1 MNIKTKIKEEAI
13 YWLACEK
20 EGLNELEKQ
29 ELKHWL
35 ESNQEHQKAYNRM
48 KLVHQMAKSI
58 SKENAQILSEQA
70 HKEARKIRFLEKTR
84 YFSSAAAILLIVCFS
99 AFKIY
104 DNNFAVQYSKT
115 FQTDKTN
122 LANQQLPDG
131 SSIFID
137 AKTNLNIEFYKG
149 KREVTLNDGRVMF
162 EVAKDENRVFIIKSG
177 DINIEVVGTKFE
189 VIHKKDI
196 TTINVEEGIVKT
208 YFSSYFFDKQN
219 EKLLTKENSITY
231 SNFQGNINNQEKI
244 NPEKI
249 ALWRENLISLNKVS
263 LKDAF
268 DEFSKY
274 NDISTSF
281 SSKEVENYLIT
292 AEFSSTQLEIFLKT
306 ISKIYPLKIDKIDK
320 NIKIS
325 KKN

>member
-48 KLVHQMAKSI
+48 KLVQQMAKSI

-149 KREVTLNDGRVMF
+149 KREVTLNNGRVMF

-306 ISKIYPLKIDKIDK
+306 ISKIYPLKIDKNDK

>member
-1 MNIKTKIKEEAI
+1 MNIETKIKEEAI

-20 EGLNELEKQ
+20 EGLNEFEKQ

-149 KREVTLNDGRVMF
+149 KREVT
-162 EVAKDENRVFIIKSG
+162 
-177 DINIEVVGTKFE
+177 
-189 VIHKKDI
+189 
-196 TTINVEEGIVKT
+196 
-208 YFSSYFFDKQN
+208 
-219 EKLLTKENSITY
+219 
-231 SNFQGNINNQEKI
+231 
-244 NPEKI
+244 
-249 ALWRENLISLNKVS
+249 
-263 LKDAF
+263 
-268 DEFSKY
+268 
-274 NDISTSF
+274 
-281 SSKEVENYLIT
+281 
-292 AEFSSTQLEIFLKT
+292 
-306 ISKIYPLKIDKIDK
+306 
-320 NIKIS
+320 
-325 KKN
+325 

>member
-306 ISKIYPLKIDKIDK
+306 ISKIYPLKIDKNDK
-320 NIKIS
+320 VIKIS

>member
-29 ELKHWL
+29 ELKHWF

-70 HKEARKIRFLEKTR
+70 HKGARKINFSEKTR
-84 YFSSAAAILLIVCFS
+84 YLTSAASILLIVCFS
-99 AFKIY
+99 VFKIY

>member
-20 EGLNELEKQ
+20 EGLNEFEKQ

-48 KLVHQMAKSI
+48 KFVHQMAKSI

-70 HKEARKIRFLEKTR
+70 HKEARKIRFSEKTR

-131 SSIFID
+131 SNIFID

-149 KREVTLNDGRVMF
+149 KREVTLKDGRVMF

-208 YFSSYFFDKQN
+208 YFSPYFFDKQN
-219 EKLLTKENSITY
+219 EKLLTKSNSITY
-231 SNFQGNINNQEKI
+231 SNSQGNINNQEII

-274 NDISTSF
+274 NDILISF

-306 ISKIYPLKIDKIDK
+306 ISKVYPLKIDKNDK
-320 NIKIS
+320 VIKIS
-325 KKN
+325 KKI

>member
-149 KREVTLNDGRVMF
+149 KREVTLNNGRVMF

-306 ISKIYPLKIDKIDK
+306 ISKIYPLKIDKNDK

>member
-149 KREVTLNDGRVMF
+149 KREVTLKDGRVMF

-306 ISKIYPLKIDKIDK
+306 ISKIYPLKIDKNDK

>member
-149 KREVTLNDGRVMF
+149 KREVTLNNGRVMF

-208 YFSSYFFDKQN
+208 YYTKYFFDKQN

-306 ISKIYPLKIDKIDK
+306 ISKIYPLKIDKNDK

>member
-20 EGLNELEKQ
+20 ECLNELEKQ

-306 ISKIYPLKIDKIDK
+306 ISKIYPLKIDKNDK

>member
-29 ELKHWL
+29 ELKHWF

-149 KREVTLNDGRVMF
+149 KREVTLNNGRVMF

-177 DINIEVVGTKFE
+177 VINIEVVGTKFE
-189 VIHKKDI
+189 VIHKKDT

-292 AEFSSTQLEIFLKT
+292 AEFSSTQLEIFLIRKPV
-306 ISKIYPLKIDKIDK
+306 IH
-320 NIKIS
+320 
-325 KKN
+325 

>member
-13 YWLACEK
+13 YWITCEK

-48 KLVHQMAKSI
+48 KFVYQMAKSI

-70 HKEARKIRFLEKTR
+70 HKEARKIKFSEKTR

-104 DNNFAVQYSKT
+104 DNNFAIQYSKT
-115 FQTDKTN
+115 FQTDKIN

-149 KREVTLNDGRVMF
+149 KREVTLNNGRVMF
-162 EVAKDENRVFIIKSG
+162 EVAKDEQY
-177 DINIEVVGTKFE
+177 E
-189 VIHKKDI
+189 VID
-196 TTINVEEGIVKT
+196 TFTEEGKMYTWYMIIYEGRRVGWIA
-208 YFSSYFFDKQN
+208 SYNN
-219 EKLLTKENSITY
+219 E
-231 SNFQGNINNQEKI
+231 
-244 NPEKI
+244 P
-249 ALWRENLISLNKVS
+249 W
-263 LKDAF
+263 
-268 DEFSKY
+268 
-274 NDISTSF
+274 
-281 SSKEVENYLIT
+281 VEIIG
-292 AEFSSTQLEIFLKT
+292 AQ
-306 ISKIYPLKIDKIDK
+306 
-320 NIKIS
+320 
-325 KKN
+325 

>member
-70 HKEARKIRFLEKTR
+70 HKEARKIKFLEKTR

-189 VIHKKDI
+189 VIHKKD
-196 TTINVEEGIVKT
+196 TTTVNVEEGIVKT

-306 ISKIYPLKIDKIDK
+306 INKIYPLKIDKNDK
-320 NIKIS
+320 VIKIS

>member
-115 FQTDKTN
+115 FQTDKIN

-131 SSIFID
+131 SNIFID

-149 KREVTLNDGRVMF
+149 KREVTLKDGRVMF

-189 VIHKKDI
+189 VIRKKDI
-196 TTINVEEGIVKT
+196 TTVNVEEGIVKT

-306 ISKIYPLKIDKIDK
+306 ISKIYPLKIDKNDK

>member
-149 KREVTLNDGRVMF
+149 KREVTLNNGRVMF

-281 SSKEVENYLIT
+281 SSKEVENYLVT

-306 ISKIYPLKIDKIDK
+306 ISKIYPLKIDKNDK

>member
-70 HKEARKIRFLEKTR
+70 HKEARKIKFLEKTR

-149 KREVTLNDGRVMF
+149 KREVTLNNGRVMF

-196 TTINVEEGIVKT
+196 TTVNVEEGIVKT

-306 ISKIYPLKIDKIDK
+306 ISKIYPLKIDKNDK

>member
-29 ELKHWL
+29 ELKHWF

-48 KLVHQMAKSI
+48 KLVQQMAKSI

-84 YFSSAAAILLIVCFS
+84 YLSSAAAILLIVCFS

-131 SSIFID
+131 SRIFID

-306 ISKIYPLKIDKIDK
+306 ISKIYPLKIDKNDK

>member
-20 EGLNELEKQ
+20 EGLNELVKQ

-84 YFSSAAAILLIVCFS
+84 YLSSAAAILLIVCFS

-149 KREVTLNDGRVMF
+149 KREVTLNNGRVMF

-306 ISKIYPLKIDKIDK
+306 ISKIYPLKIDKNDK

>member
-48 KLVHQMAKSI
+48 KFVHQMAKSI

-70 HKEARKIRFLEKTR
+70 HKEARKIRFSEKTR

-149 KREVTLNDGRVMF
+149 KREVTLKDGRVMPRQHCLNTVVINENWEYPNTEIF
-162 EVAKDENRVFIIKSG
+162 KDISIYLKKRNIKSCG
-177 DINIEVVGTKFE
+177 IATATYPNYYFQENGKKVRYAKVKVPIE
-189 VIHKKDI
+189 
-196 TTINVEEGIVKT
+196 
-208 YFSSYFFDKQN
+208 
-219 EKLLTKENSITY
+219 
-231 SNFQGNINNQEKI
+231 
-244 NPEKI
+244 
-249 ALWRENLISLNKVS
+249 
-263 LKDAF
+263 LK
-268 DEFSKY
+268 
-274 NDISTSF
+274 
-281 SSKEVENYLIT
+281 
-292 AEFSSTQLEIFLKT
+292 
-306 ISKIYPLKIDKIDK
+306 
-320 NIKIS
+320 
-325 KKN
+325 